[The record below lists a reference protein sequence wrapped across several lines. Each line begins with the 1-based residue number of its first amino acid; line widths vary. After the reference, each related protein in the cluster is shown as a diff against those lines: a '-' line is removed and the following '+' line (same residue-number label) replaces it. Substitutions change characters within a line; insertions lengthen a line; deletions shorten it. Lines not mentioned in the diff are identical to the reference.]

1 MKVDEP
7 QPELDDNV
15 EIARG
20 GRAGLAQR
28 LRNRRERV
36 ASDDDDQGQEEEFDP
51 GKSRPPSHDLDR
63 KLTKK
68 ELLKL
73 QKKQEKDRM
82 REAMRQQKEA

>member
-1 MKVDEP
+1 MKVEEP

-15 EIARG
+15 QIARG

-28 LRNRRERV
+28 VRNRRERV
-36 ASDDDDQGQEEEFDP
+36 ESDDDDLGQEEDFDP
-51 GKSRPPSHDLDR
+51 GKFLQAKSLDR

-82 REAMRQQKEA
+82 REAMR